1 MRLSPVFVAVFGLTA
16 TVGLSNSANAQTSPV
31 CANSQEPLNISYDF
45 HLDWLLPQSA
55 TQANFSPVLGLSE
68 TEGEITFCENR
79 FFSAINPTLQTSLEI
94 SLNKAE
100 VTQPKS
106 LFVGQEVSEYLIF
119 NKIKPSFPS
128 LFPVSFNQSDFLQ
141 LKLFSLDTQ
150 DLQSVQFESVFAGL
164 ENSEELALTK
174 SKSEE
179 FSDEMALNKLEEE
192 KPEFVEL
199 AEELALTK
207 SKSEEFSDEMAL
219 NKLEEEKPE
228 FVEPAEELALN
239 KSKSEEFS
247 DEMAL
252 NKLEEEKPE
261 FVESAEELALNKSK
275 SEEFSDEMA
284 LNKLEEEKP
293 EFVEPAE
300 ELALTKSKSE
310 EFSDEMALN
319 KLEEEKPEFVE
330 PAEELALNKSKSEEF
345 SDEMALN
352 KLEEEKLEFVESA
365 EELAL
370 NKSKSALESNSEIT
384 LYKIEA
390 EQTEPVLFD
399 SEIQAVSD
407 STQTQSS
414 QLGEPLEQQ
423 SLELAQASPEGE
435 PQPEMT
441 PEIEPEIAP
450 ENTIPEPPPTSVPEP
465 VVPVP
470 PPPSPTPRPSQNAQP
485 EAQVL
490 VAEVVIE
497 GTDDPVLEERVYNAI
512 STVPGRTTT
521 RSQLQQDINAIFA
534 LGFFRNVRAI
544 PEDTPLGVRITFEVE
559 ANPSLEAIIIEGDSV
574 LPPTVVE
581 ESFAGQFNRTINLNE
596 IEEAIQKINTWY
608 QENGYVLAQV
618 IEAPE
623 VTPDGTVTLVVAE
636 GEIENIRV
644 RFLSSEGEQTD
655 EEGNPIEGKT
665 QDYIITREIEL
676 EAGDVFNQRTAQ
688 QDLSRVFGLGIF
700 EDVRLQLEPGEEDP
714 RKAVM
719 IVNVVERSTGSLVL
733 GGGVSSATGLFGT
746 VSYQELNINGRNQRL
761 GSEVQLGERIVL
773 LDISFTDPWIDGDP
787 YRTSYTA
794 NIFRRQA
801 ISVIFEQD
809 DEDDNVRLPNGD
821 RPRVVRTGGGITF
834 TRPFAE
840 NVFTNPDWVAS
851 VGLQYQH
858 VQIADADLTTTPRD
872 DAGKLLS
879 ESSSGEDDLLTVQFG
894 IARDRR
900 NNQQFPTSGY
910 AFRFGT
916 EQAVPVGSGSISF
929 NRLRATYSY
938 YLPVQFLELV
948 PGGPQTIAFNFQAG
962 TMIGDFPPYE
972 AFALGGANTV
982 RGWREGHLG
991 AARSFVL
998 ASIEYRFPVLAIS
1011 NFIVGGA
1018 VFIDGASALGT
1029 QSTVPGNPGGIRGKP
1044 GSGLGVGAGLRIQ
1057 SPLGPIRIDYG
1068 VSDEGEGRI
1077 HFGVGERF

>member
-1 MRLSPVFVAVFGLTA
+1 MGLSPLFVAVFGLTA
-16 TVGLSNSANAQTSPV
+16 TMGLSNSASGQTSPA
-31 CANSQEPLNISYDF
+31 CFAHSQDPLNTSYDL
-45 HLDWLLPQSA
+45 HLDWLLPQS
-55 TQANFSPVLGLSE
+55 TIQANFSPVLGLGE

-79 FFSAINPTLQTSLEI
+79 FFNSINPTLQSSLEI

-106 LFVGQEVSEYLIF
+106 LFVSQEVSENIVF
-119 NKIKPSFPS
+119 NKIKQSSLF
-128 LFPVSFNQSDFLQ
+128 LFPVSFNESNLLEIKQ
-141 LKLFSLDTQ
+141 FSLDQ
-150 DLQSVQFESVFAGL
+150 KDFNWVPSDSAFIPLGSS
-164 ENSEELALTK
+164 SELAFSKL
-174 SKSEE
+174 KSEE
-179 FSDEMALNKLEEE
+179 VSDEIALNKLEEV
-192 KPEFVEL
+192 KPEIVEQSQEL
-199 AEELALTK
+199 AFYK
-207 SKSEEFSDEMAL
+207 SKSEEVSDEIAL
-219 NKLEEEKPE
+219 NKLEEVKPE
-228 FVEPAEELALN
+228 IIEPSQELALSKSKLSEISDEIALNKLEEVKPEWAESTEQFGLN
-239 KSKSEEFS
+239 KSKSE
-247 DEMAL
+247 
-252 NKLEEEKPE
+252 LEI
-261 FVESAEELALNKSK
+261 NR
-275 SEEFSDEMA
+275 
-284 LNKLEEEKP
+284 
-293 EFVEPAE
+293 
-300 ELALTKSKSE
+300 
-310 EFSDEMALN
+310 
-319 KLEEEKPEFVE
+319 
-330 PAEELALNKSKSEEF
+330 
-345 SDEMALN
+345 
-352 KLEEEKLEFVESA
+352 
-365 EELAL
+365 
-370 NKSKSALESNSEIT
+370 EIT
-384 LYKIEA
+384 LYKIEEDQA
-390 EQTEPVLFD
+390 EPILFK
-399 SEIQAVSD
+399 SEIAGATNVN
-407 STQTQSS
+407 QSQS
-414 QLGEPLEQQ
+414 IQLGEPLQQ
-423 SLELAQASPEGE
+423 QPFELAQASPEGE
-435 PQPEMT
+435 VE
-441 PEIEPEIAP
+441 PEIEPE
-450 ENTIPEPPPTSVPEP
+450 NNNIPEPPPPVPQP
-465 VVPVP
+465 QFPVP

-485 EAQVL
+485 EPQVL

-497 GTDDPVLEERVYNAI
+497 GTDNEALIERVYNAI

-534 LGFFRNVRAI
+534 LGFFRNVRAL
-544 PEDTPLGVRITFEVE
+544 PQDTPLGVRITFEVE
-559 ANPSLEAIIIEGDSV
+559 PNPPLEAVIIEGDSV
-574 LPPTVVE
+574 LPPEVVE
-581 ESFAGQFNRTINLNE
+581 ESFSGQFNEVINLNE
-596 IEEAIQKINTWY
+596 IEEAIQEINSWY

-623 VTPDGTVTLVVAE
+623 VSPDGTLTLVVAE
-636 GEIENIRV
+636 GEIEKIRV
-644 RFLSSEGEQTD
+644 QFLSSEGELTD

-676 EAGDVFNQRTAQ
+676 EPGDVFNQRTAQ
-688 QDLSRVFGLGIF
+688 QDLSRIFGLGIF
-700 EDVRLQLEPGEEDP
+700 EDVRLQLEPGDEDP

-719 IVNVVERSTGSLVL
+719 VVNIVERSTGSLVL

-761 GSEVQLGERIVL
+761 GSEVQLGERILL

-809 DEDDNVRLPNGD
+809 DDDDNVRLPNGD

-840 NVFTNPDWVAS
+840 DVFSPPNWVAS
-851 VGLQYQH
+851 LGVQYQH
-858 VQIADADLTTTPRD
+858 VEIRDGDGDITPRD

-879 ESSSGEDDLLTVQFG
+879 ESDDGEDDLFTVQFG

-916 EQAVPVGSGSISF
+916 EQAIPIGSGSISY

-938 YLPVQFLELV
+938 YLPIRLIELV
-948 PGGPQTIAFNFQAG
+948 PDAPQTIAFNFQAG

-982 RGWREGHLG
+982 RGWREGHLA

-998 ASIEYRFPVLAIS
+998 ASIEYRFPVFAIS
-1011 NFIVGGA
+1011 NFLVGGA
-1018 VFIDGASALGT
+1018 IFIDGATSLGT

-1068 VSDEGEGRI
+1068 VSDEGDGRI